1 MRNRHSIA
9 LVLLLS
15 LTVAA
20 CGGKKGVK
28 EDAAGAA
35 VGEEGVT
42 ASGVGDGSGTSGQAL
57 GIGGVAGDLLSR
69 NKVYFEFDSASVD
82 VDSRSV
88 IEAHAQYLIDNPS
101 MTVVLEGHAD
111 ERGTREYNLALGERR
126 AKAVA
131 DIMSAYGVASGR
143 MQTISYGE
151 ERPEELGSD
160 ESSWAMNRR
169 VVILR

>member
-1 MRNRHSIA
+1 MRNKTSLAI
-9 LVLLLS
+9 VILLA

-28 EDAAGAA
+28 DGE
-35 VGEEGVT
+35 EEGVSTT
-42 ASGVGDGSGTSGQAL
+42 ALDDGSGGLGSAL
-57 GIGGVAGDLLSR
+57 GAAGDLATN
-69 NKVYFEFDSASVD
+69 NKVYFEYDSASVTD
-82 VDSRSV
+82 DSRV
-88 IEAHAQYLIDNPS
+88 LVEAHAQNLMDNPG

-126 AKAVA
+126 AMAVA
-131 DIMSAYGVASGR
+131 EIMVAYGVPRDR

-151 ERPEELGSD
+151 ERPESLEHN
-160 ESSWAMNRR
+160 ESSWSLNRR